1 MPNKVS
7 ELRSL
12 LGGLSYYR
20 KFLPNL
26 SKRLQP
32 ITRLLKKDVPFS
44 FSVEME
50 SVVRKILK
58 VLTKPPVLVYPDFEA
73 ARNGS
78 RKFRLYCD
86 ASAAGF
92 GATLEQPQ
100 NDNTVRPIVYLS
112 RTVLPNEQGWA
123 PIEKEAGCIV
133 WAIKRLRH
141 GNTCS

>member
-1 MPNKVS
+1 MANNVP

-26 SKRLQP
+26 SRRLQP

-44 FSVEME
+44 FDAEME
-50 SVVRKILK
+50 AVVREILK

-73 ARNGS
+73 ARDGS

-92 GATLEQPQ
+92 GSHRKTTRCGRKYTSAVRCYLMSKGGRQSRKKQ
-100 NDNTVRPIVYLS
+100 NVSCGQSNAYG
-112 RTVLPNEQGWA
+112 N
-123 PIEKEAGCIV
+123 
-133 WAIKRLRH
+133 
-141 GNTCS
+141 NTCS